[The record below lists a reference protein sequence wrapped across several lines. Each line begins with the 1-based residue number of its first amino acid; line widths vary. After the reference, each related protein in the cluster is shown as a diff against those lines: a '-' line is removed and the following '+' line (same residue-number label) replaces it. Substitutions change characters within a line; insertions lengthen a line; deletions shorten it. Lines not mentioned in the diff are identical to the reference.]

1 MYYMGFTYREAYLL
15 PVWQRMWFI
24 KRIQGEL
31 NRTTA
36 DGNTNSRGI
45 AENRADLRSTRD
57 FNRSRPPAKLR
68 RFS

>member
-24 KRIQGEL
+24 
-31 NRTTA
+31 NRTKEEINRTSG

-45 AENRADLRSTRD
+45 SENAPDVRSARNFDRAS
-57 FNRSRPPAKLR
+57 PPARLR